1 MLALS
6 PDLPAK
12 PFGLTLSLQLIFGM
26 TGAVGLVL
34 ASGHAGLPLALPLS
48 CVSALVYGCA
58 FAVCWLRGE
67 PLCTVGPKFLWP
79 SCSTTLIVNPRRMP
93 SCVFPAFPP
102 FLLHWANALPSQLCC
117 GLLTCHHSR
126 PSGPLGLQLSL
137 SCSSPCI
144 VAGLL
149 LLAFTCHQS
158 RLFGPL
164 GLHFQVGRYA

>member
-6 PDLPAK
+6 PDLLMCGLPAR
-12 PFGLTLSLQLIFGM
+12 PFWLTLSLLLIFGM

-34 ASGHAGLPLALPLS
+34 ALGHAGLPLALPLA

-67 PLCTVGPKFLWP
+67 PLCTLGPKLLWL

-102 FLLHWANALPSQLCC
+102 FLLHWADALPSQLCC

-126 PSGPLGLQLSL
+126 LSG
-137 SCSSPCI
+137 SSPCL
-144 VAGLL
+144 VAGLHL
-149 LLAFTCHQS
+149 PPVAPIWPTRITLAS
-158 RLFGPL
+158 G
-164 GLHFQVGRYA
+164 